1 MSYDRTYKQRLL
13 IYTYKYQP
21 LSQVHNVMYA
31 QQSNCTCLDDEDVIA
46 RQKHQVCDPF
56 HVQAVIDEYR

>member
-1 MSYDRTYKQRLL
+1 MIGHTEIINLYMH
-13 IYTYKYQP
+13 IP
-21 LSQVHNVMYA
+21 AHVVHNVMYA
-31 QQSNCTCLDDEDVIA
+31 HQSNCTCLDDEDVIA

>member
-1 MSYDRTYKQRLL
+1 MIGHTEIINLYMHIPTHV
-13 IYTYKYQP
+13 
-21 LSQVHNVMYA
+21 VHNVMYA

>member
-1 MSYDRTYKQRLL
+1 MLCS
-13 IYTYKYQP
+13 
-21 LSQVHNVMYA
+21 MYA
-31 QQSNCTCLDDEDVIA
+31 QQSNCTCLGDEDVIA

>member
-31 QQSNCTCLDDEDVIA
+31 QLSNCTCLDDEDVIA